1 MKYLFSTCVRIVF
14 CHVNS
19 FLYLFQ
25 LLLEVQRCR
34 LRQFKKKGMRQH
46 LLKKYS
52 TIFIYNFIFYRYIK
66 DKSLNLMNV
75 IKWNIDSTIV
85 SCSSIIS
92 QWYINYSSVKCQL
105 PTYQQSKNTQETQCT
120 CLNIMW
126 TEWYILSVT
135 TVMWTLHGD

>member
-34 LRQFKKKGMRQH
+34 LRQFKEKIMRQH
-46 LLKKYS
+46 LLENTAQYVK
-52 TIFIYNFIFYRYIK
+52 FYTNIK

-75 IKWNIDSTIV
+75 IKKNIDRTIV
-85 SCSSIIS
+85 SSTSIIS

>member
-1 MKYLFSTCVRIVF
+1 MKYLFSTCVRILF

-34 LRQFKKKGMRQH
+34 LRQFKEKSDEAAFIR
-46 LLKKYS
+46 KYS
-52 TIFIYNFIFYRYIK
+52 PIFIYNF
-66 DKSLNLMNV
+66 KSLNLMNV
-75 IKWNIDSTIV
+75 MKKNIDRTIV
-85 SCSSIIS
+85 SFTSIIS